1 MHRKKMMIVTATV
14 RSFCI
19 YSKMRKFISLLMV
32 LHLPFLLFAQQKIT
46 GNVVSESTG
55 QVLEGVTIMIKGKTT
70 GTVTDKNGVYSLMV
84 GKGDI
89 LVFTYSDMDNK
100 EVSVN
105 GKSTINVRL
114 TSTNK
119 SLEDVVVVGYS
130 SIKKKDLTGS
140 VGQANVKDMAKAP
153 VSSFA
158 EAFAGRVAGVQ
169 VSSADG
175 QPGGGMNIVIRGAG
189 SLTQSTA
196 PLYVIDGFPIED
208 LDPATLNP
216 DDIESLTVLKDASST
231 AIYGSRG
238 ANGVVLIQTKRGK
251 AGTSSIDLGASS
263 GIQTGRKTIEV
274 MSPYEFVRYQL
285 ERFPGAVSSVS
296 YLAEGKSLE
305 DYKNVKGI
313 DFQDYVFTEGK
324 INIYN
329 AAMRGGTDK
338 TRYSVSGSFFDQQ
351 GVIINTGL
359 QKYTGRVRID
369 QTVSDKLKIGVTA
382 GYTGLKS
389 WGQVINS
396 TPTGSASSY
405 TLFRTWAYR
414 PVQFPG
420 NPTDLLNAEAD
431 ESSLTPSDFRINPV
445 IDLENQYSYDYT
457 NLFEGLGSITYDITN
472 NLVLSLTGGFR
483 TNAYKN
489 DRFFNTKTTKGSPY
503 NPNNAD
509 GINGSVLNITTTN
522 LFTDNT
528 LTYTKSINNTH
539 NFSVVAL
546 TAFQKNVY
554 KSNGYSGRLLPNEEL
569 GIDGLELGTPYN
581 PVRSHTDNTRA
592 SFGGRLDYN
601 YKSKYLF
608 TVNFRADGSSKFPTD
623 KKWGY
628 FTAPSVAW
636 NIAKEKFLANSKII
650 SNSKIRVSY
659 GAGGNDRVT
668 DYASFPALTYSL
680 QGYSYNNATPMAFVY
695 QSSMANPDLTWE
707 RTTSLNIGYD
717 LGLFNNRIE
726 FVAEVYKRTTDDLL
740 LNATLPPTSGFGT
753 AFKNIGKLEN
763 RGLELSLTTLNIQK
777 RSFYWETSF
786 NISFNQNK
794 ILALTEGQNSLNNAI
809 QTDVNYSDFLY
820 KSEIGKAAGMMVGYV
835 WEGNYQYADFDN
847 PSPGIYV
854 LKANVPT
861 NGMPRASILPGDIK
875 YRDFNRDGV
884 VNSSDRTVIG
894 RGQPIHFGGLNNNF
908 RYKNLSLSVFVQ
920 WAYGNDIYN
929 ANRITFEGNPNGR
942 SNMNQYKTYVNR
954 WSPENQTNEN
964 FRAGGGG
971 VIGYHSSKFVEDG
984 SYLRLKTVMLSYSVP
999 SKFIKRLYMTD
1010 LSANVAV
1017 QNILTWTNYSG
1028 LDPEVGTR
1036 GGVLT
1041 PSYDYSSYPQA
1052 RTITLGIKASF

>member
-1 MHRKKMMIVTATV
+1 L
-14 RSFCI
+14 
-19 YSKMRKFISLLMV
+19 Y
-32 LHLPFLLFAQQKIT
+32 LPFLLFAQQKIT
-46 GNVVSESTG
+46 GSVVSESTG
-55 QVLEGVTIMIKGKTT
+55 QVLEGVTIIIKGKTI
-70 GTVTDKNGVYSLMV
+70 GTVTDAKGIYSITANKNDV
-84 GKGDI
+84 
-89 LVFTYSDMDNK
+89 LVFSYSEMDQQ
-100 EVSVN
+100 EVAVN
-105 GKSTINVRL
+105 GKATINVRL
-114 TSTNK
+114 ISTNT

-130 SIKKKDLTGS
+130 SVKKKDLTGS

-189 SLTQSTA
+189 SLTQSTS
-196 PLYVIDGFPIED
+196 PLYVIDGFPVED

-216 DDIESLTVLKDASST
+216 EDIESLTVLKDASST

-238 ANGVVLIQTKRGK
+238 ANGVVLIQTKKGK
-251 AGTSSIDLGASS
+251 AGTATIDLGASS
-263 GIQTGRKTIEV
+263 GVQLSRKTIEV
-274 MSPYEFVRYQL
+274 MSPYEYVRYQK
-285 ERFPGAVSSVS
+285 ERFPGAASSEP
-296 YLAEGKSLE
+296 YFAGGKTLE
-305 DYKNVKGI
+305 DYRNVEGI
-313 DFQDYVFTEGK
+313 DFQDYVFTQGK

-329 AAMRGGTDK
+329 AAMRGGTEK

-351 GVIINTGL
+351 GVVINTGL
-359 QKYTGRVRID
+359 QKYTGRLRID
-369 QTVSDKLKIGVTA
+369 QTVSKKLKIGVTA

-389 WGQVINS
+389 WGQIINS
-396 TPTGSASSY
+396 TPTSSASSY

-414 PVQFPG
+414 PVQYPG
-420 NPTDLLNAEAD
+420 NPIDLLDAEAD
-431 ESSLTPSDFRINPV
+431 VSSLTPSDFRINPV
-445 IDLENQYSYDYT
+445 LDLENQYSYDYT
-457 NLFEGLGSITYDITN
+457 NLFEGLGSITYNITN
-472 NLVLSLTGGFR
+472 NLTLALSGGFR

-489 DRFFNTKTTKGSPY
+489 DRFYNEKTTRGSPY

-509 GINGSVLNITTTN
+509 GINGSVLNITTTS

-528 LTYTKSINNTH
+528 LTYTKSINNKH
-539 NFSVVAL
+539 NFSLVAL

-601 YKSKYLF
+601 YRSKYLF
-608 TVNFRADGSSKFPTD
+608 TVNFRADGSSKFPSD

-636 NIAKEKFLANSKII
+636 NIAKENFLASSKVI

-680 QGYSYNNATPMAFVY
+680 QGYSFNNAVPLAFVY

-707 RTTSLNIGYD
+707 KTTSLNIGYD

-726 FVAEVYKRTTDDLL
+726 LVAEVYKRTTDDLL
-740 LNATLPPTSGFGT
+740 LNAILPPTTGFGT

-763 RGLELSLTTLNIQK
+763 RGLEISLNTLNIQK
-777 RSFYWETSF
+777 KSFYWETSF
-786 NISFNQNK
+786 NISFNKNK
-794 ILALTEGQNSLNNAI
+794 ILALTEGQSSLNYAV

-820 KSEIGKAAGMMVGYV
+820 KSEIGKPSGIMVGYI

-854 LKANVPT
+854 LKAGVPT
-861 NGMPRASILPGDIK
+861 NGMARATILPGDIK
-875 YRDFNRDGV
+875 YRDLNGDGV

-942 SNMNQYKTYVNR
+942 SNMNQYATYANR

-999 SKFIKRLYMTD
+999 AKFIRRLYMTE

-1052 RTITLGIKASF
+1052 RTITLGIRASF